1 MINFLLHV
9 LNPQN
14 MEQNQWISC
23 SFFQEGYDEINL
35 SRTCLWQIV
44 LFGNNGTD
52 ITWSTEKIPFIVQ
65 LIN

>member
-35 SRTCLWQIV
+35 SIGQEHAFGRLCCLEIM
-44 LFGNNGTD
+44 
-52 ITWSTEKIPFIVQ
+52 E
-65 LIN
+65 LI